1 MAEMISTDTIKTGG
15 INVWEVIHADLTGG
29 RELDMTGVT
38 TEYDANG
45 GYIPEGTPVIL
56 DAGAYKPLLAANLV
70 ADGPKIVGF
79 LVYEVKATEPYAAI
93 GVQGTINES
102 KLPFALDA
110 AAKAAVAGAVVFL
123 P

>member
-1 MAEMISTDTIKTGG
+1 MAESVSSSSVKTGG
-15 INVWEVIHADLTGG
+15 SNVVEKMLSDLTGG

-38 TEYDANG
+38 TEYDAND

-70 ADGPKIVGF
+70 ADGPKIIGF
-79 LVYEVKATEPYAAI
+79 LFAEVHKDAPYASI
-93 GVQGTINES
+93 CVQGVVNED

-110 AAKAAVAGAVVFL
+110 AAKAAVAGAIIFQ
-123 P
+123 